1 MFSTEFPVTD
11 LARDSNRRVIS
22 IMVRFGAIAA
32 ALGALGIYA
41 WVILSANRSLW
52 AQTSEIRALTS
63 SLLQTDGTEDS
74 RQRMLQLYLSERV
87 AGGLESVNA
96 VLVVD
101 RSGRIV
107 LSSRQAWRS
116 VSVADRMLARSEL
129 EDAQFARIAECFR
142 SAGSITLPCFDD
154 YRGLYLPWS
163 ASVTQARPI
172 QMFRRN
178 GGLIRED
185 FLLIV
190 NFDSSGISPSSL
202 LDLLSSLLAS
212 TLITFGL
219 FFPLTL
225 ALYRGLLPGL
235 QRFAETDGLTLL
247 MNRTAFMDVAMQLL
261 AQAEADGVPFVMVII
276 DIDHFKSVNDT
287 FGHMAGDQVLREV
300 SGQLRQCLRSEDL
313 VGRLGGEELALLL
326 QCSSTQAEQLLERIR
341 SQVENCR
348 PSHQEKEIS
357 VSISIGA
364 ASTEYLGYN
373 VDYLYSAA
381 DRALYRAKRDGRN
394 RVRWSLNRDEDVSPI
409 RWSPGD
415 LWRQSFQASA
425 SEGSGEPGGS

>member
-1 MFSTEFPVTD
+1 MFSREFPVTD
-11 LARDSNRRVIS
+11 LARDSNRRVVS
-22 IMVRFGAIAA
+22 IMLRAGAIAA
-32 ALGALGIYA
+32 VLGALGIYA
-41 WVILSANRSLW
+41 WGIFISNRALW
-52 AQTSEIRALTS
+52 AQTSDIRAVAS
-63 SLLQTDGTEDS
+63 SLLQTDGTAES

-101 RSGRIV
+101 GSGRIV

-116 VSVADRMLARSEL
+116 ISVADRILARSEL
-129 EDAQFARIAECFR
+129 EDSQFVQIAECFR
-142 SAGSITLPCFDD
+142 GAGSSMLPCFDD

-163 ASVTQARPI
+163 SSFTQARPI
-172 QMFRRN
+172 QMFRRS
-178 GGLIRED
+178 GGLSRED

-212 TLITFGL
+212 SLITLGL
-219 FFPLTL
+219 FIPLTL

-235 QRFAETDGLTLL
+235 QQFAETDGLTLL
-247 MNRTAFMDVAMQLL
+247 MNRTAFMDVAVQLL
-261 AQAEADGVPFVMVII
+261 AQAESEAMPYVMVII
-276 DIDHFKSVNDT
+276 DIDHFKTVNDT
-287 FGHMAGDQVLREV
+287 FGHMAGDHVLTEV

-326 QCSSTQAEQLLERIR
+326 ECSSTQAEQLLERIR

-348 PSHQEKEIS
+348 PSHQGKEIS

-415 LWRQSFQASA
+415 LWRQSFQSSA
-425 SEGSGEPGGS
+425 TEGATDPGGS